1 MCVKTKDQLQTN
13 LEQAKHTASLQTRY
27 RYHSKTWTLWLVA
40 ALMPAILTQN
50 PFYLLIV
57 ILAAGINYFSLDTKS
72 PTAQGWRVF
81 LHLGLILVLLSVA
94 FNLLFVRAG
103 ATHLFTLPDLRWETT
118 SELGQ
123 VTVIQIGGKVSLES
137 LIYGLNKGLALMSI
151 LLTFATFNTQ
161 VDHYQ
166 LLRSTP
172 RFLYQSAIVMTIAIT
187 FIPHMFIAQREIR
200 EAQAL
205 RGHRFRHIRDLLP
218 LFVTLLAEGLERSL
232 TLAESMEAR
241 GFSNPP
247 SGQSAQGGLF
257 IKGIIALALISLAGG
272 AFAWSYAP
280 ARIIGGIIMLIG
292 GGTLV
297 VALWL
302 VSRNVQRSRYRRTLW
317 QQQDTLIVI
326 ATIIVIL
333 VMLTTW
339 LTHRAA
345 LVFYPYPR
353 LEWPAFSP
361 FIGATL
367 LLIAIPALVSRLTQE
382 RTYD

>member
-1 MCVKTKDQLQTN
+1 MQSWIEHTPTPQTK
-13 LEQAKHTASLQTRY
+13 HRF
-27 RYHSKTWTLWLVA
+27 HSKTWALWLVA
-40 ALMPAILTQN
+40 ALIPAILTQN
-50 PFYLLIV
+50 PFY
-57 ILAAGINYFSLDTKS
+57 
-72 PTAQGWRVF
+72 
-81 LHLGLILVLLSVA
+81 
-94 FNLLFVRAG
+94 
-103 ATHLFTLPDLRWETT
+103 
-118 SELGQ
+118 
-123 VTVIQIGGKVSLES
+123 
-137 LIYGLNKGLALMSI
+137 GLNKGLALMTI

-205 RGHRFRHIRDLLP
+205 RGHRFRRIRDLLP

-241 GFSNPP
+241 GFSSPP
-247 SGQSAQGGLF
+247 PGQSEQGGLLL
-257 IKGIIALALISLAGG
+257 KGLIALALISLAGG

-280 ARIIGGIIMLIG
+280 ARIIGGIIMLTG
-292 GGTLV
+292 GGILV
-297 VALWL
+297 MALWL
-302 VSRNVQRSRYRRTLW
+302 VSRNVQRSRYRRALW

-326 ATIIVIL
+326 AAIIVIL
-333 VMLTTW
+333 AMLTTW
-339 LTHRAA
+339 LTHRTT

-361 FIGATL
+361 LIGAVL
-367 LLIAIPALVSRLTQE
+367 LLIAAPALASRPTQE

>member
-1 MCVKTKDQLQTN
+1 
-13 LEQAKHTASLQTRY
+13 
-27 RYHSKTWTLWLVA
+27 
-40 ALMPAILTQN
+40 MPAILTQN

-57 ILAAGINYFSLDTKS
+57 ILAVGINYFSLNPKS
-72 PTAQGWRVF
+72 PTAQGWGVF
-81 LHLGLILVLLSVA
+81 LHLGLLLVLLSVI

-103 ATHLFTLPDLRWETT
+103 ATYLFTLPELRWETT

-137 LIYGLNKGLALMSI
+137 LIYGLNKGLALMTI

-257 IKGIIALALISLAGG
+257 IKGLIALALISLAGG

-280 ARIIGGIIMLIG
+280 ARIIGGVIMLTG
-292 GGTLV
+292 GGILV

-302 VSRNVQRSRYRRTLW
+302 VSRNVQRSRYRRALW

-326 ATIIVIL
+326 AAIIVIL
-333 VMLTTW
+333 AMLTTW

-367 LLIAIPALVSRLTQE
+367 LLIAAPALASRRTQE